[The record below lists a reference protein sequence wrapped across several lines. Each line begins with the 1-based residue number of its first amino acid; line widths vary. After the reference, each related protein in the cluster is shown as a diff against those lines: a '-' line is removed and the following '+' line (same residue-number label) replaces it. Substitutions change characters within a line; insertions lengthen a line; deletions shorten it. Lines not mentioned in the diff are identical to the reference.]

1 MKTRLL
7 RKLRREA
14 KRRIKITNPLT
25 ELYNKYYIEKT
36 IIKHFNVEKEWF
48 HYPSY
53 GCFLNTK
60 SGFHDLST
68 ARKLLPTA
76 RKEYILSEFLKL
88 KRKKLMITLLKEKL
102 KERMYL
108 NRL

>member
-14 KRRIKITNPLT
+14 KRRVKITNPLT

-48 HYPSY
+48 HYPAY

-60 SGFHDLST
+60 YGFKDLAT
-68 ARKLLPTA
+68 ARKLLPRA
-76 RKEYILSEFLKL
+76 RKEYIFSQFIKL
-88 KRKKLMITLLKEKL
+88 KRKKTQDYITKGKTQR
-102 KERMYL
+102 K
-108 NRL
+108 NIP